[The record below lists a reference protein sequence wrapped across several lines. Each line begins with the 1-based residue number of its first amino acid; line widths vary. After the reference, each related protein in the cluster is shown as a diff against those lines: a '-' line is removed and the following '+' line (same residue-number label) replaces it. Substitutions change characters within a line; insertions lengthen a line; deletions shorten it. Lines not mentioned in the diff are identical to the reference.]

1 MSTRSSDS
9 STRPRLLIGCLSA
22 LAGLAFVQ
30 QQILL
35 RRPPWLQSVAI
46 QPIRS
51 GAAAL
56 DVVFSRPMDRAT
68 VAASSLV
75 PDLPHSWLGRQERLR
90 LLVEAARPIVA
101 PLRLELVGQ
110 DLRRLP
116 LQKQVVWWD
125 PRPHLL
131 AVVPSGEA
139 EVLKLRLR
147 NGRWLSLAPQQQ
159 RILQIEPLG
168 NGSGVALVSDDNEAR
183 QRVLLR
189 QLSQRAVSSRVQ
201 GLGDPQLGPLDE
213 LESGDSGALL
223 FAHLSSN
230 QLGELLVQLG
240 GFDPDSDRTWIQSS
254 GEKQRSLDLEASGP
268 LRLLPDG
275 NGLVVPSY
283 EGLEL
288 LPLNPDSESVSRQSL
303 PGSREVKAFCS
314 GAGRAL
320 LVRHWPDYRRSVE
333 LVIPARPPQQVWL
346 GEAGV
351 MAAACDNGG
360 ERLWLVLR
368 EAGLQTQDTLLQID
382 SQGGEIRRRS
392 LGDWRL
398 SSGAELDYD
407 PVSDQLLTVVQKAGD
422 DVGRVALIS
431 GSTLRFEVLEQS
443 AVLARWLPAGG
454 TLTDVSEPPR

>member
-1 MSTRSSDS
+1 MTTQASSA
-9 STRPRLLIGCLSA
+9 RPRLLLGCLAA
-22 LAGLAFVQ
+22 LAGLAVVQ

-35 RRPPWLQSVAI
+35 RRPPRLQSVAI
-46 QPIRS
+46 QPLRS

-68 VAASSLV
+68 VAASSLD
-75 PDLPHSWLGRQERLR
+75 PDLPHRWFGRQDRLR
-90 LLVEAARPIVA
+90 LLVNSGQPIA
-101 PLRLELVGQ
+101 GPLRLDLLGR

-116 LQKQVVWWD
+116 LRSQEVWWN

-131 AVVPSGEA
+131 SVVPSGDGER
-139 EVLKLRLR
+139 LKLRLR
-147 NGRWLSLAPQQQ
+147 DGRWKALAPVQQ

-168 NGSGVALVSDDNEAR
+168 NGAGVALVSDDSEAR

-189 QLSQRAVSSRVQ
+189 HLDQHALSIREQ
-201 GLGDPQLGPLDE
+201 GLDDPVLGSLE
-213 LESGDSGALL
+213 VLESGASGSLL

-240 GFDPDSDRTWIQSS
+240 GFEPDSDRVWIQSQ
-254 GEKQRSLDLEASGP
+254 GKEQRPLDLEASGP

-275 NGLVVPSY
+275 NGLVLPSY
-283 EGLEL
+283 DGLEL
-288 LPLNPDSESVSRQSL
+288 LPLNASLDGGARQSL

-314 GAGRAL
+314 GSGRAL
-320 LVRHWPDYRRSVE
+320 LARHWPDYRRSLE

-368 EAGLQTQDTLLQID
+368 EAGLRTEDVLLQLD
-382 SQGGEIRRRS
+382 SKGQEIRRRA
-392 LGDWRL
+392 LGPWRL

-407 PVSDQLLTVVQKAGD
+407 PVTDQLLTVVQKPAAD
-422 DVGRVALIS
+422 HGRIALIS
-431 GSTLRFEVLEQS
+431 GSSLSLEVLEQP

-454 TLTDVSEPPR
+454 ALTDFSDRSR

>member
-1 MSTRSSDS
+1 MTTQASSA
-9 STRPRLLIGCLSA
+9 RPRLLLGSLAA
-22 LAGLAFVQ
+22 LAGLAVVQ

-46 QPIRS
+46 QPLRS

-56 DVVFSRPMDRAT
+56 DVIFSRPMDRAT
-68 VAASSLV
+68 VAASSLD
-75 PDLPHSWLGRQERLR
+75 PDFPHHWFGRQDRLR
-90 LLVEAARPIVA
+90 LLVNSGQPIA
-101 PLRLELVGQ
+101 GPLRLDLLGR

-116 LQKQVVWWD
+116 LRSQEVWWN

-131 AVVPSGEA
+131 AVVPSGNGER
-139 EVLKLRLR
+139 LKLRLR
-147 NGRWLSLAPQQQ
+147 DGRWQALAPVQQ

-168 NGSGVALVSDDNEAR
+168 NGAGVALVSDDSEAR

-189 QLSQRAVSSRVQ
+189 HLDQHALSIREQ
-201 GLGDPQLGPLDE
+201 GLADPVLGSLEE
-213 LESGDSGALL
+213 LESGASESLL

-240 GFDPDSDRTWIQSS
+240 GFEPDSDRVWIQSRS
-254 GEKQRSLDLEASGP
+254 EEQRPLNLEASGP

-275 NGLVVPSY
+275 NGLVLPSY
-283 EGLEL
+283 DGLEL
-288 LPLNPDSESVSRQSL
+288 LPLKPSLDGGARQSL

-314 GAGRAL
+314 GSGRAL
-320 LVRHWPDYRRSVE
+320 LVRHWPDYRRSLE

-368 EAGLQTQDTLLQID
+368 EAGLRTEDVLLQLN
-382 SQGGEIRRRS
+382 SKGQEIRRRA
-392 LGDWRL
+392 LGPWRL

-407 PVSDQLLTVVQKAGD
+407 PVSDRLLTVVQKPAAD
-422 DVGRVALIS
+422 HGRIALIS
-431 GSTLRFEVLEQS
+431 GSSLSLEVLEQP

-454 TLTDVSEPPR
+454 ALTDFSDRPR

>member
-1 MSTRSSDS
+1 MTTQASSA
-9 STRPRLLIGCLSA
+9 RPRLLLGCLAA
-22 LAGLAFVQ
+22 LAGLAVVQ

-35 RRPPWLQSVAI
+35 RRPPRLQSVAI
-46 QPIRS
+46 QPLRS

-68 VAASSLV
+68 VAASSLD
-75 PDLPHSWLGRQERLR
+75 PDFPHHWFGRQDRLR
-90 LLVEAARPIVA
+90 LLVNSGQPIA
-101 PLRLELVGQ
+101 GPLRLDLLGR

-116 LQKQVVWWD
+116 LRSQEVWWN

-131 AVVPSGEA
+131 AVVPSGDGER
-139 EVLKLRLR
+139 LKLRLR
-147 NGRWLSLAPQQQ
+147 DGRWKALAPVQQ

-168 NGSGVALVSDDNEAR
+168 NGAGVALVSDDSEAR

-189 QLSQRAVSSRVQ
+189 HLDQHALSIREQ
-201 GLGDPQLGPLDE
+201 GLDDPVLGSLE
-213 LESGDSGALL
+213 VLESGASGSLL

-240 GFDPDSDRTWIQSS
+240 GFEPDSDRVWIQSQ
-254 GEKQRSLDLEASGP
+254 GKEQRPLDLEASGP

-275 NGLVVPSY
+275 NGLVLPSY
-283 EGLEL
+283 DGLEL
-288 LPLNPDSESVSRQSL
+288 LPLNPSLDGGARQSL

-314 GAGRAL
+314 GSGRAL
-320 LVRHWPDYRRSVE
+320 LVRHWPDYRRSLE

-368 EAGLQTQDTLLQID
+368 EAGLRTEDVLLQLD
-382 SQGGEIRRRS
+382 SKGQEIRRRA
-392 LGDWRL
+392 LGPWRL

-407 PVSDQLLTVVQKAGD
+407 PVSDQLLTVVQKPAAD
-422 DVGRVALIS
+422 HGRIALIS
-431 GSTLRFEVLEQS
+431 GSSLSLEVLEQPS
-443 AVLARWLPAGG
+443 VLARWLPAGG
-454 TLTDVSEPPR
+454 ALTDFSDRPR

>member
-1 MSTRSSDS
+1 MTTQASSA
-9 STRPRLLIGCLSA
+9 RPRLLLGCLAA
-22 LAGLAFVQ
+22 LAGLAVVQ

-35 RRPPWLQSVAI
+35 RRPPRLQSVAI
-46 QPIRS
+46 QPLRS

-68 VAASSLV
+68 VAASSLD
-75 PDLPHSWLGRQERLR
+75 PDLPHRWFGRQDRLR
-90 LLVEAARPIVA
+90 LLVNSGQPIA
-101 PLRLELVGQ
+101 GPLRLDLLGR

-116 LQKQVVWWD
+116 LRSQEVWWN

-131 AVVPSGEA
+131 AVVPSGDGER
-139 EVLKLRLR
+139 LKLRLR
-147 NGRWLSLAPQQQ
+147 DGRWKALAPVQQ

-168 NGSGVALVSDDNEAR
+168 NGAGVALVSDDSEAR

-189 QLSQRAVSSRVQ
+189 HLDQHALSIREQ
-201 GLGDPQLGPLDE
+201 GLDDPVLGSLE
-213 LESGDSGALL
+213 VLESGASGSLL

-240 GFDPDSDRTWIQSS
+240 GFEPDSDRVWIQSQ
-254 GEKQRSLDLEASGP
+254 GKEQRPLDLEASGP

-275 NGLVVPSY
+275 NGLVLPSY
-283 EGLEL
+283 DGLEL
-288 LPLNPDSESVSRQSL
+288 LPLNASLDGGARQSL

-314 GAGRAL
+314 GSGRAL
-320 LVRHWPDYRRSVE
+320 LVRHWPDYRRSLE

-368 EAGLQTQDTLLQID
+368 EAGLRTEDVLLQLN
-382 SQGGEIRRRS
+382 SKGQEIRRRA
-392 LGDWRL
+392 LGPWRL

-407 PVSDQLLTVVQKAGD
+407 PVSDRLLTVVQKPAAD
-422 DVGRVALIS
+422 HGRIALIS
-431 GSTLRFEVLEQS
+431 GSSLSLEVLEQP

-454 TLTDVSEPPR
+454 ALTDFSDRPR

>member
-1 MSTRSSDS
+1 MTLSASSA
-9 STRPRLLIGCLSA
+9 RPRLLFGCLAA
-22 LAGLAFVQ
+22 LAGLAVVQ

-35 RRPPWLQSVAI
+35 RRPPRLQSVAI
-46 QPIRS
+46 QPLRS

-56 DVVFSRPMDRAT
+56 DVIFSRPMDRAT
-68 VAASSLV
+68 VAASSLA
-75 PDLPHSWLGRQERLR
+75 PDRAHSWFGRQDRLR
-90 LLVEAARPIVA
+90 LLVDPGPPIA
-101 PLRLELVGQ
+101 GPLRLELLGQ
-110 DLRRLP
+110 DLRQLP
-116 LQKQVVWWD
+116 LKTQLVWWN

-131 AVVPSGEA
+131 AVVPSVDGER
-139 EVLKLRLR
+139 LMLRQR
-147 NGRWLSLAPQQQ
+147 DGRWQSLAPAQQ

-168 NGSGVALVSDDNEAR
+168 NGAGVALVSDDSEAQ

-189 QLSQRAVSSRVQ
+189 QLDQQALSIREQD
-201 GLGDPQLGPLDE
+201 LGDPVLGSLEE

-240 GFDPDSDRTWIQSS
+240 GFAPDSDRVWIQSE
-254 GEKQRSLDLEASGP
+254 GKARRFLDLKASGP

-275 NGLVVPSY
+275 NGLVLPSY
-283 EGLEL
+283 DGLEL
-288 LPLNPDSESVSRQSL
+288 LPLNPSLDGDSRQSL

-314 GAGRAL
+314 GSGRAL
-320 LVRHWPDYRRSVE
+320 LVRHWPDYRRSLE

-368 EAGLQTQDTLLQID
+368 EAGLRTEDVLLQLD
-382 SQGGEIRRRS
+382 SNGQEIRRRS
-392 LGDWRL
+392 LGPWRL
-398 SSGAELDYD
+398 SSGSELDYD
-407 PVSDQLLTVVQKAGD
+407 PVSDQLLTVVQKPAAD
-422 DVGRVALIS
+422 HGRIALIS
-431 GSTLRFEVLEQS
+431 GSTLDIELLEQS

-454 TLTDVSEPPR
+454 DLTDFSDPSG

>member
-1 MSTRSSDS
+1 MTMQASSA
-9 STRPRLLIGCLSA
+9 RPRLLLGCLAA
-22 LAGLAFVQ
+22 LAGLAVVQ

-35 RRPPWLQSVAI
+35 RRPPRLQSVAI
-46 QPIRS
+46 QPLRS

-68 VAASSLV
+68 VAASSLD
-75 PDLPHSWLGRQERLR
+75 PDLPHRWFGRQDRLR
-90 LLVEAARPIVA
+90 LLVNSGQPIA
-101 PLRLELVGQ
+101 GPLRLDLLGR

-116 LQKQVVWWD
+116 LRSQEVWWN

-131 AVVPSGEA
+131 SVVPSGDGER
-139 EVLKLRLR
+139 LKLRLR
-147 NGRWLSLAPQQQ
+147 DGRWKALAPVQQ

-168 NGSGVALVSDDNEAR
+168 NGAGVALVSDDSEAR

-189 QLSQRAVSSRVQ
+189 HLDQHALSIREQ
-201 GLGDPQLGPLDE
+201 GLDDPVLGSLE
-213 LESGDSGALL
+213 VLESGASGSLL

-240 GFDPDSDRTWIQSS
+240 GFEPDSDRVWIQSRS
-254 GEKQRSLDLEASGP
+254 QEQRPLNLEASGP

-275 NGLVVPSY
+275 NGLVLPSY
-283 EGLEL
+283 DGLEL
-288 LPLNPDSESVSRQSL
+288 LPLNASLDGGARQSL

-314 GAGRAL
+314 GSGRAL
-320 LVRHWPDYRRSVE
+320 LARHWPDYRRSLE

-368 EAGLQTQDTLLQID
+368 EAGLRTEDVLLQLD
-382 SQGGEIRRRS
+382 SKGQEIRRRA
-392 LGDWRL
+392 LGPWRL

-407 PVSDQLLTVVQKAGD
+407 PVTDQLLTVVQKPAAD
-422 DVGRVALIS
+422 HGRIALIS
-431 GSTLRFEVLEQS
+431 GSSLSLEVLEQP

-454 TLTDVSEPPR
+454 ALTDFSDRSR

>member
-1 MSTRSSDS
+1 MTTQASSA
-9 STRPRLLIGCLSA
+9 RPRLLLGCLAA
-22 LAGLAFVQ
+22 LAGLAVVQ

-35 RRPPWLQSVAI
+35 RRPPRLQSVAI
-46 QPIRS
+46 QPLRS

-68 VAASSLV
+68 VAASSLD
-75 PDLPHSWLGRQERLR
+75 PDLPHRWFGRQDRLR
-90 LLVEAARPIVA
+90 LLVNSGQPIA
-101 PLRLELVGQ
+101 GPLRLDLLGR

-116 LQKQVVWWD
+116 LRSQEVWWN

-131 AVVPSGEA
+131 AVVPSGDGER
-139 EVLKLRLR
+139 LKLRLR
-147 NGRWLSLAPQQQ
+147 DGRWKALAPVQQ

-168 NGSGVALVSDDNEAR
+168 NGAGVALVSDDSEAR

-189 QLSQRAVSSRVQ
+189 HLDQHALSIREQ
-201 GLGDPQLGPLDE
+201 GLDDPVLGSLE
-213 LESGDSGALL
+213 VLESGASGSLL

-240 GFDPDSDRTWIQSS
+240 GFEPDSDRVWIQSQ
-254 GEKQRSLDLEASGP
+254 GKEQRPLDLEASGP

-275 NGLVVPSY
+275 NGLVLPSY
-283 EGLEL
+283 DGLEL
-288 LPLNPDSESVSRQSL
+288 LPLNASLDGGARQSL

-314 GAGRAL
+314 GSGRAL
-320 LVRHWPDYRRSVE
+320 LVRHWPDYRRSLE

-368 EAGLQTQDTLLQID
+368 EAGLRTEDVLLQLD
-382 SQGGEIRRRS
+382 SKGQEIRRRA
-392 LGDWRL
+392 LGPWRL

-407 PVSDQLLTVVQKAGD
+407 PVSDQLLTVVQKPAAD
-422 DVGRVALIS
+422 HGRIALIS
-431 GSTLRFEVLEQS
+431 GSSLSLEVLEQP

-454 TLTDVSEPPR
+454 ALTDFSDRPR

>member
-1 MSTRSSDS
+1 MTTQASSA
-9 STRPRLLIGCLSA
+9 RPRLLLGCLAA
-22 LAGLAFVQ
+22 LAGLAVVQ

-35 RRPPWLQSVAI
+35 RRPPRLQSVAI
-46 QPIRS
+46 QPLRS

-68 VAASSLV
+68 VAASSLD
-75 PDLPHSWLGRQERLR
+75 PDLPHRWFGRQDRLR
-90 LLVEAARPIVA
+90 LLVNSGQPIA
-101 PLRLELVGQ
+101 GPLRLDLLGR

-116 LQKQVVWWD
+116 LRSQEVWWN

-131 AVVPSGEA
+131 SVVPSGDGER
-139 EVLKLRLR
+139 LKLRLR
-147 NGRWLSLAPQQQ
+147 DGRWKALAPVQQ

-168 NGSGVALVSDDNEAR
+168 NGAGVALVSDDSEAR

-189 QLSQRAVSSRVQ
+189 HLDQHALSIREQ
-201 GLGDPQLGPLDE
+201 GLDDPVLGSLE
-213 LESGDSGALL
+213 VLESGASGSLL

-240 GFDPDSDRTWIQSS
+240 GFEPDSDRVWIQSQ
-254 GEKQRSLDLEASGP
+254 GKEQRPLDLEASGP

-275 NGLVVPSY
+275 NGLVLPSY
-283 EGLEL
+283 DGLEL
-288 LPLNPDSESVSRQSL
+288 LPLNASLDGGARQSL

-314 GAGRAL
+314 GSGRAL
-320 LVRHWPDYRRSVE
+320 LVRHWPDYRRSLE

-368 EAGLQTQDTLLQID
+368 EAGLRTEDVLLQLD
-382 SQGGEIRRRS
+382 SKGQEIRRRA
-392 LGDWRL
+392 LGPWRL

-407 PVSDQLLTVVQKAGD
+407 PVTDQLLTVVQKPAAD
-422 DVGRVALIS
+422 HGRIALIS
-431 GSTLRFEVLEQS
+431 GSSLSLEVLEQP

-454 TLTDVSEPPR
+454 ALTDFSDRPR

>member
-1 MSTRSSDS
+1 MTTQASSA
-9 STRPRLLIGCLSA
+9 RPRLLLGCLAA
-22 LAGLAFVQ
+22 LAGLAVVQ

-35 RRPPWLQSVAI
+35 RRPPRLQSVAI
-46 QPIRS
+46 QPLRS

-68 VAASSLV
+68 VAASSLD
-75 PDLPHSWLGRQERLR
+75 PDLPHRWFGRQGRLR
-90 LLVEAARPIVA
+90 LLVNSGRPIA
-101 PLRLELVGQ
+101 GPLRLDLLGR

-116 LQKQVVWWD
+116 LRSQEVWWN

-131 AVVPSGEA
+131 AVVPSGNGER
-139 EVLKLRLR
+139 LKLRLR
-147 NGRWLSLAPQQQ
+147 DGRWQALAPVQQ

-168 NGSGVALVSDDNEAR
+168 NGAGVALVSDDSEAR

-189 QLSQRAVSSRVQ
+189 HLDQHALSVREQ
-201 GLGDPQLGPLDE
+201 GLGDPVLGSLEE
-213 LESGDSGALL
+213 LESGASGSLL

-240 GFDPDSDRTWIQSS
+240 GFEPDSDRVWIQSRS
-254 GEKQRSLDLEASGP
+254 QEQRPLNLEASGP

-275 NGLVVPSY
+275 NGLVLPSY
-283 EGLEL
+283 DGLEL
-288 LPLNPDSESVSRQSL
+288 LPLKPSLDGGARQSL

-314 GAGRAL
+314 GSGRAL
-320 LVRHWPDYRRSVE
+320 LVRHWPDYRRSLE

-368 EAGLQTQDTLLQID
+368 EAGLRTEDVLLQLN
-382 SQGGEIRRRS
+382 SKGQEILRRA
-392 LGDWRL
+392 LGPWRL

-407 PVSDQLLTVVQKAGD
+407 PVSDQLLTVVQKPAAD
-422 DVGRVALIS
+422 HGRIALIS
-431 GSTLRFEVLEQS
+431 GSSLSLEVLEQP

-454 TLTDVSEPPR
+454 ALTDFSDRPR

>member
-1 MSTRSSDS
+1 MTTQASSA
-9 STRPRLLIGCLSA
+9 RPRLLLGCLAA
-22 LAGLAFVQ
+22 LAGLAVVQ

-35 RRPPWLQSVAI
+35 RRPPRLQSVAI
-46 QPIRS
+46 QPLRS

-68 VAASSLV
+68 VAASSLD
-75 PDLPHSWLGRQERLR
+75 PDLPHRWFGRQDRLR
-90 LLVEAARPIVA
+90 LLVNSGQPIA
-101 PLRLELVGQ
+101 GPLRLDLLGR

-116 LQKQVVWWD
+116 LRSQEVWWN

-131 AVVPSGEA
+131 AVVPSGNGER
-139 EVLKLRLR
+139 LKLRLR
-147 NGRWLSLAPQQQ
+147 DGRWQALAPVQQ

-168 NGSGVALVSDDNEAR
+168 NGAGVALVSDDSEAR

-189 QLSQRAVSSRVQ
+189 HLDQHALSVREQ
-201 GLGDPQLGPLDE
+201 GLGDPVLGSLE
-213 LESGDSGALL
+213 VLESGASGSLL

-240 GFDPDSDRTWIQSS
+240 GFEPDSDRVWIQSQ
-254 GEKQRSLDLEASGP
+254 GKEQRPLDLEASGP

-275 NGLVVPSY
+275 NGLVLPSY
-283 EGLEL
+283 DGLEL
-288 LPLNPDSESVSRQSL
+288 LPLKPSLDGGARQSL

-314 GAGRAL
+314 GSGRAL
-320 LVRHWPDYRRSVE
+320 LVRHWPDYRRSLE

-368 EAGLQTQDTLLQID
+368 EAGLRTEDVLLQLN
-382 SQGGEIRRRS
+382 SKGQEIRRRA
-392 LGDWRL
+392 LGPWRL

-407 PVSDQLLTVVQKAGD
+407 PVSDRLLTVVQKPAAD
-422 DVGRVALIS
+422 HGRIALIS
-431 GSTLRFEVLEQS
+431 GSSLSLEVLEQP

-454 TLTDVSEPPR
+454 ALTDFSDRPR

>member
-407 PVSDQLLTVVQKAGD
+407 PVSDQLLTVAQKAGD
-422 DVGRVALIS
+422 DDGRVALIS

>member
-1 MSTRSSDS
+1 MTTQASSA
-9 STRPRLLIGCLSA
+9 RPRLLLGCLAA
-22 LAGLAFVQ
+22 LAGLAVVQ

-35 RRPPWLQSVAI
+35 RRPPRLQSVAI
-46 QPIRS
+46 QPLRS

-68 VAASSLV
+68 VTASSLD
-75 PDLPHSWLGRQERLR
+75 PDLPHRWFGRQDRLR
-90 LLVEAARPIVA
+90 LLVNSGQPIA
-101 PLRLELVGQ
+101 GPLRLDLLGR

-116 LQKQVVWWD
+116 LRSQEVWWN

-131 AVVPSGEA
+131 AVVPSGDGER
-139 EVLKLRLR
+139 LKLRLR
-147 NGRWLSLAPQQQ
+147 DGRWQALAPVQQ

-168 NGSGVALVSDDNEAR
+168 NGAGVALVSDDSEAR

-189 QLSQRAVSSRVQ
+189 HLDQRALSIREQ
-201 GLGDPQLGPLDE
+201 GLGDPVLGSLEE
-213 LESGDSGALL
+213 LESGASGSLL

-240 GFDPDSDRTWIQSS
+240 GFEPDSDRVWIQSRS
-254 GEKQRSLDLEASGP
+254 KEQRPLNLEASGP

-275 NGLVVPSY
+275 NGLVLPSY
-283 EGLEL
+283 DGLEL
-288 LPLNPDSESVSRQSL
+288 LPLNPSLDGGARQSL

-314 GAGRAL
+314 GSGRAL
-320 LVRHWPDYRRSVE
+320 LVRHWPDYRRSLE

-368 EAGLQTQDTLLQID
+368 EAGLRTEDVLLQLD
-382 SQGGEIRRRS
+382 SKGQEIRRRA
-392 LGDWRL
+392 LGPWRL

-407 PVSDQLLTVVQKAGD
+407 PVSDQLLTVVQKPAAD
-422 DVGRVALIS
+422 HGRIALIS
-431 GSTLRFEVLEQS
+431 GSSLSFEVLEQP

-454 TLTDVSEPPR
+454 ALTDFSDRPR

>member
-1 MSTRSSDS
+1 MTTQASSA
-9 STRPRLLIGCLSA
+9 RPRLLLGCLAA
-22 LAGLAFVQ
+22 LAGLAVVQ

-35 RRPPWLQSVAI
+35 RRPPRLQSVAI
-46 QPIRS
+46 QPLRS

-68 VAASSLV
+68 VAASSLD
-75 PDLPHSWLGRQERLR
+75 PDLPHRWFGRQDRLR
-90 LLVEAARPIVA
+90 LLVNSGQPIA
-101 PLRLELVGQ
+101 GPLRLDLLGR

-116 LQKQVVWWD
+116 LRSQEVWWN

-131 AVVPSGEA
+131 SVVPSGDGER
-139 EVLKLRLR
+139 LKLRLR
-147 NGRWLSLAPQQQ
+147 DGRWKALAPVQQ

-168 NGSGVALVSDDNEAR
+168 NGAGVALVSDDSEAR

-189 QLSQRAVSSRVQ
+189 HLDQHALSVREQ
-201 GLGDPQLGPLDE
+201 GLGDPVLGSLEE
-213 LESGDSGALL
+213 LESGASGSLL

-240 GFDPDSDRTWIQSS
+240 GFEPDSDRVWIQSRS
-254 GEKQRSLDLEASGP
+254 QEQRPLNLEASGP

-275 NGLVVPSY
+275 NGLVLPSY
-283 EGLEL
+283 DGLEL
-288 LPLNPDSESVSRQSL
+288 LPLNPSLDGGARQSL

-314 GAGRAL
+314 GSGRAL
-320 LVRHWPDYRRSVE
+320 LVRHWPDYRRSLE

-368 EAGLQTQDTLLQID
+368 EAGLRTEDVLLQLN
-382 SQGGEIRRRS
+382 SKGQEIRRRA
-392 LGDWRL
+392 LGPWRL

-407 PVSDQLLTVVQKAGD
+407 PVSDRLLTVVQKPAAD
-422 DVGRVALIS
+422 HGRIALIS
-431 GSTLRFEVLEQS
+431 GSSLSLEVLEQP

-454 TLTDVSEPPR
+454 ALTDFSDRSR

>member
-1 MSTRSSDS
+1 MSARSPAP
-9 STRPRLLIGCLSA
+9 STRPRLLIGCLTA
-22 LAGLAFVQ
+22 LAGLALLQ

-189 QLSQRAVSSRVQ
+189 QLSQRALSSRKK
-201 GLGDPQLGPLDE
+201 GLADPQLGSLDE

-230 QLGELLVQLG
+230 QLGELLIQLG
-240 GFDPDSDRTWIQSS
+240 GFDPDSDRIWIQARGESS
-254 GEKQRSLDLEASGP
+254 RSLDLEPSGP

-275 NGLVVPSY
+275 NGLILPSY
-283 EGLEL
+283 DGLEL
-288 LPLNPDSESVSRQSL
+288 LPLHRDSEGVSRQSL

-382 SQGGEIRRRS
+382 SQGREIRRRS

-407 PVSDQLLTVVQKAGD
+407 PVGDQLLTVVQKAGD
-422 DVGRVALIS
+422 DHGRVALIS
-431 GSTLRFEVLEQS
+431 GATLRFDVLAQA

-454 TLTDVSEPPR
+454 ALTDVSNPAQ

>member
-1 MSTRSSDS
+1 MTTQASSA
-9 STRPRLLIGCLSA
+9 RPRLLLGCLAA
-22 LAGLAFVQ
+22 LAGLAVVQ

-35 RRPPWLQSVAI
+35 RRPPRLQSVAI
-46 QPIRS
+46 QPLRS

-68 VAASSLV
+68 VAASSLD
-75 PDLPHSWLGRQERLR
+75 PDLPHRWFGRQDRLR
-90 LLVEAARPIVA
+90 LLVNSGQPIA
-101 PLRLELVGQ
+101 GPLRLDLLGR

-116 LQKQVVWWD
+116 LRSQEVWWN

-131 AVVPSGEA
+131 AVVPSGDGER
-139 EVLKLRLR
+139 LKLRLR
-147 NGRWLSLAPQQQ
+147 DGRWKALAPVQQ

-168 NGSGVALVSDDNEAR
+168 NGAGVALVSDDSEAR

-189 QLSQRAVSSRVQ
+189 HLDQHALSIREQ
-201 GLGDPQLGPLDE
+201 GLDDPVLGSLE
-213 LESGDSGALL
+213 VLESGASGSLL

-240 GFDPDSDRTWIQSS
+240 GFEPDSDRVWIQSQ
-254 GEKQRSLDLEASGP
+254 GKEQRPLDLEASGP

-275 NGLVVPSY
+275 NGLVLPSY
-283 EGLEL
+283 DGLEL
-288 LPLNPDSESVSRQSL
+288 LPLNASLDGGARQSL

-314 GAGRAL
+314 GSGRAL
-320 LVRHWPDYRRSVE
+320 LVRHWPDYRRSLE

-368 EAGLQTQDTLLQID
+368 EAGLRTEDVLLQLN
-382 SQGGEIRRRS
+382 SKGQEIRRRA
-392 LGDWRL
+392 LGPWRL

-407 PVSDQLLTVVQKAGD
+407 PVSDQLLTVVQKPAAD
-422 DVGRVALIS
+422 HGRIALIS
-431 GSTLRFEVLEQS
+431 GSSLSLEVLEQP

-454 TLTDVSEPPR
+454 ALTDFSDRPR

>member
-1 MSTRSSDS
+1 MTTQASSA
-9 STRPRLLIGCLSA
+9 RPRLLLGCLAA
-22 LAGLAFVQ
+22 LAGLAVVQ

-35 RRPPWLQSVAI
+35 RRPPRLQSVAI
-46 QPIRS
+46 QPLRS

-68 VAASSLV
+68 VAASSLD
-75 PDLPHSWLGRQERLR
+75 PDLPHRWFGRQDRLR
-90 LLVEAARPIVA
+90 LLVNSGQPIA
-101 PLRLELVGQ
+101 GPLRLDLLGR

-116 LQKQVVWWD
+116 LRSQEVWWN

-131 AVVPSGEA
+131 AVVPSGDGER
-139 EVLKLRLR
+139 LKLRLR
-147 NGRWLSLAPQQQ
+147 DGRWQALAPVQQ

-168 NGSGVALVSDDNEAR
+168 NGAGVALVSDDSEAR

-189 QLSQRAVSSRVQ
+189 HLDQHALSVREQ
-201 GLGDPQLGPLDE
+201 GLGDPVLGSLE
-213 LESGDSGALL
+213 VLESGASGSLL

-240 GFDPDSDRTWIQSS
+240 GFEPDSDRVWIQSRS
-254 GEKQRSLDLEASGP
+254 KEQRPLNLEASGP

-275 NGLVVPSY
+275 NGLVLPSY
-283 EGLEL
+283 DGLEL
-288 LPLNPDSESVSRQSL
+288 LPLNASLDGGARQSL
-303 PGSREVKAFCS
+303 PGSREVKSFCS
-314 GAGRAL
+314 GSGRAL
-320 LVRHWPDYRRSVE
+320 LVRHWPDYRRSLE

-368 EAGLQTQDTLLQID
+368 EAGLRTEDVLLQLN
-382 SQGGEIRRRS
+382 SKGQEIRRRA
-392 LGDWRL
+392 LGPWRL

-407 PVSDQLLTVVQKAGD
+407 PVSDRLLTVVQKPAAD
-422 DVGRVALIS
+422 HGRIALIS
-431 GSTLRFEVLEQS
+431 GSSLSLEVLEQP

-454 TLTDVSEPPR
+454 ALTDFSDRPR